1 MMNKKILIA
10 DDDRMTRRMLG
21 AILSKA
27 GYYLVIA
34 EDGQAAVEL
43 AASEKPD
50 LVLTDGLLPR
60 LHGFRVCKA
69 IKEMDSPPKVI
80 ILTGIYTKPTY
91 KWEAKKEYGADDV
104 LLKPVKPVELLSCIE
119 KHLAASSDIEL
130 PAFLT
135 SEDVVAGEVALAV

>member
-1 MMNKKILIA
+1 MNKKILIA

-43 AASEKPD
+43 ASSEKPD

-60 LHGFRVCKA
+60 LHGFLVCKA
-69 IKEMDSPPKVI
+69 IKEMDCPPKVI
-80 ILTGIYTKPTY
+80 ILTGVYTKPTY
-91 KWEAKKEYGADDV
+91 KWEARKEYGADDV
-104 LLKPVKPVELLSCIE
+104 LLKPIKPDELLACIE
-119 KHLAASSDIEL
+119 KHLAADGDIEL

>member
-1 MMNKKILIA
+1 MNEKILIA

-43 AASEKPD
+43 AASENPD
-50 LVLTDGLLPR
+50 LVVIDGLLPK
-60 LHGFRVCKA
+60 LHGFLACKA

-80 ILTGIYTKPTY
+80 ILTGVYTKPTY
-91 KWEAKKEYGADDV
+91 RWEAKKEYGADDI
-104 LLKPVKPVELLSCIE
+104 LLKPIKPEELIACIE
-119 KHLAASSDIEL
+119 KHLAAAESEMRM
-130 PAFLT
+130 PAFMT
-135 SEDVVAGEVALAV
+135 GEEMETEEVALAI